1 MNTKEITSL
10 LREERQ
16 RKGLLLKDV
25 AARMRI
31 DGGYLSN
38 VEHGRY
44 NVTLDVLCRYL
55 DAIDSHICVKDMT
68 KQPSKAQ

>member
-1 MNTKEITSL
+1 MNRKEITSL

-25 AARMRI
+25 AARMQI

-38 VEHGRY
+38 MEHGRY
-44 NVTLDVLCRYL
+44 NVTLDVLCRYI
-55 DAIDSHICVKDMT
+55 DAIDATLKIE
-68 KQPSKAQ
+68 